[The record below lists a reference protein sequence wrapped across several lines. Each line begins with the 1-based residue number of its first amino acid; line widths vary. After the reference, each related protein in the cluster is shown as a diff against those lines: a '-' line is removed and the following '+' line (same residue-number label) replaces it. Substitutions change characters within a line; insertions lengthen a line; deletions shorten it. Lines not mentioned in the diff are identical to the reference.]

1 MKYSIIDGSSFQ
13 QRSERNIK
21 MKNLTVIETGLVPVY
36 ETSTGEKVVY
46 GTELYSCLES
56 KRQYTDWLKT
66 RLQDCDAIENEDFQ
80 SFSQKNE
87 KGGRPQKEYIIKLDI
102 AKEMAMLERNEKG
115 KQVRRYFIQ
124 IEKQY
129 KTNLLEGHSKD
140 QKKTDRTEIMLM
152 NARSRMAQT
161 YLKLAQVDTL
171 STTYKT
177 ILTAKAAETLA
188 GESLLPL
195 PKSERK
201 VYSASEIGAK
211 FGITA
216 NMVGRIANKHGL
228 KTEKYGEYRR
238 SKSEH
243 SAKEIDTWVYFYT
256 VLPVIKSILEQEV
269 A

>member
-1 MKYSIIDGSSFQ
+1 MKYSIIEASSFQ
-13 QRSERNIK
+13 PTERENNMNELQIFNNEEFGQVRTVVIDNEPYFVGKDVAEALGYAKPTDAVRKRVDEEDRGISK
-21 MKNLTVIETGLVPVY
+21 METPSGTQDMTVINESGMYSLILGSKLPSSKKFKHWVTAEVLPSLRRTGSY
-36 ETSTGEKVVY
+36 EM
-46 GTELYSCLES
+46 
-56 KRQYTDWLKT
+56 
-66 RLQDCDAIENEDFQ
+66 
-80 SFSQKNE
+80 
-87 KGGRPQKEYIIKLDI
+87 PKE
-102 AKEMAMLERNEKG
+102 
-115 KQVRRYFIQ
+115 
-124 IEKQY
+124 
-129 KTNLLEGHSKD
+129 
-140 QKKTDRTEIMLM
+140 QKKVDRTEIMLM

-201 VYSASEIGAK
+201 VYSAGEIGAK

-243 SAKEIDTWVYFYT
+243 SAKEIDTWVYFDT
-256 VLPVIKSILEQEV
+256 VLPVIESILKQEV